1 MPIERLF
8 KRAHTGLDTV
18 NNAIQ
23 GERDR
28 FKARWDSLD
37 KRAEFSSDHV
47 ERLYNAA
54 QELIAD
60 GHATVEDVLGSYIIP
75 FYTVNDAELQE
86 LREALGVTVANK
98 QAQFSSDEV
107 ATAYNAAK
115 ALIADG
121 WDEESVAD
129 QMYTAYALNSNEV
142 QEVLNA
148 LYEID

>member
-1 MPIERLF
+1 MPIQRLF
-8 KRAHTGLDTV
+8 KRAHTGVDTV
-18 NNAIQ
+18 NRAIQ

-37 KRAEFSSDHV
+37 K
-47 ERLYNAA
+47 
-54 QELIAD
+54 
-60 GHATVEDVLGSYIIP
+60 
-75 FYTVNDAELQE
+75 
-86 LREALGVTVANK
+86 
-98 QAQFSSDEV
+98 QAQFGSDEV

-115 ALIADG
+115 GLIADG